1 MQRLYSSANTAF
13 THSIVPKSFNSSVK
27 HMMFAAVIV
36 DTMQLEIYTALTIVV
51 SAAVT
56 AVVAV
61 PVAAVAATQLFSLGT
76 GTLMTCIQLLNRY
89 VSSYTTDAVTT
100 VMMCG
105 HMI

>member
-1 MQRLYSSANTAF
+1 
-13 THSIVPKSFNSSVK
+13 
-27 HMMFAAVIV
+27 MMFAAVIV

-61 PVAAVAATQLFSLGT
+61 PVAAVAATRLFSLGT
-76 GTLMTCIQLLNRY
+76 GTLITCIQLLIGY
-89 VSSYTTDAVTT
+89 VSFYTTDAVTI